1 VSLIYHTEPTNEKLE
16 KKEVKSENGYTH
28 AEVSVSSQQSGES
41 VESVLQ
47 KKRRAAVGIRI

>member
-1 VSLIYHTEPTNEKLE
+1 MIYHTEPTNEKLE

-41 VESVLQ
+41 VKSVLQ
-47 KKRRAAVGIRI
+47 KKRKATVGIRI